1 MWKSTGNFS
10 KNDGRVNLQLIK
22 NASSVAKIYRKK
34 NERTKTIIMIMI
46 MTMIIIIMI
55 TIKQL
60 SKRNY

>member
-22 NASSVAKIYRKK
+22 NASSVAKIYREK
-34 NERTKTIIMIMI
+34 NERTKTIIMI

-55 TIKQL
+55 TIKQ
-60 SKRNY
+60 